1 MEDGMRKARGALM
14 LAGSAVGLVG
24 VVRQIRSARQKSDPL
39 MLVNALG
46 NAIVVITGAALAL
59 RGLRKGRSE

>member
-1 MEDGMRKARGALM
+1 MRKARGALM

>member
-1 MEDGMRKARGALM
+1 MRKLRGALM
-14 LAGSAVGLVG
+14 VAGSAAGAVG
-24 VVRQIRSARQKSDPL
+24 VVRQLRAAREKSDRL

-59 RGLRKGRSE
+59 RGLRKGRSK